1 MTVEVPEGGATHL
14 HQPFDLREIVNR
26 LNNLCGAR
34 RVRDGRLVRGV
45 VEIDL
50 CANDFGALLL
60 LFRSV
65 NLFSYDQDELQT
77 YE

>member
-1 MTVEVPEGGATHL
+1 M
-14 HQPFDLREIVNR
+14 NR